1 MFKTF
6 HLDYEKNH
14 NLVKITAEQL
24 SAQRSREVLTHLQL
38 PEILVGSGVI
48 LVNSMET
55 LREAADVLGFQLQDK
70 GKSTTRFPA
79 GSVKAARS
87 SRKNQSAA
95 VIDNSAS
102 ATTASIDIS
111 TTNSSSSSS
120 SACTSS
126 CNGPSVRLYV
136 GVDAEWKATMIN
148 NRGHPALEPGAA
160 LLQVRYI

>member
-1 MFKTF
+1 MTICFPPIDSSNISPSVSASLRGTVAD
-6 HLDYEKNH
+6 L
-14 NLVKITAEQL
+14 TSQL
-24 SAQRSREVLTHLQL
+24 SSSYDAR
-38 PEILVGSGVI
+38 
-48 LVNSMET
+48 
-55 LREAADVLGFQLQDK
+55 A
-70 GKSTTRFPA
+70 ST
-79 GSVKAARS
+79 ART

-136 GVDAEWKATMIN
+136 GVDAEWKATMIT
-148 NRGHPALEPGAA
+148 NRGHPVLEPGAA
-160 LLQVRYI
+160 LLQVRYIKNCRLHS